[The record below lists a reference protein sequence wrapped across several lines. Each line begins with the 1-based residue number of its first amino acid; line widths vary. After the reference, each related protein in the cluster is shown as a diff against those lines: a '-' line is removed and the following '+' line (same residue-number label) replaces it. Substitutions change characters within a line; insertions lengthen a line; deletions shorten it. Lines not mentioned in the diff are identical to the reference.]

1 MIDHIGAAYA
11 ENETELSWLIGPS
24 IESDEN
30 LIGQLN
36 DWSYKC
42 SLHQKQN
49 WAIVTNQIKYNLWWK
64 LDWTMMWPI
73 V

>member
-30 LIGQLN
+30 
-36 DWSYKC
+36 
-42 SLHQKQN
+42 
-49 WAIVTNQIKYNLWWK
+49 
-64 LDWTMMWPI
+64 
-73 V
+73 